1 MDFTTV
7 KQKHSIN
14 TLHTLQCGW
23 SRVKYSLKLQS
34 KNTPREEKANCQNK
48 PRNAAA
54 TQRNSVIFM
63 FPEGSKKENQLSW
76 IGFSFVLS
84 YLHNKETSHLHIF
97 MFGSTD
103 GFFKV
108 KKYPWCAISHQSF
121 LFLLFLLFLFF
132 HKPPPSWLLPHSG
145 IYSICYFQV
154 IIWIKLKFYHYNTV
168 RQNQAAYIM

>member
-1 MDFTTV
+1 MQQTLKLVLADFTVV
-7 KQKHSIN
+7 KKKHSIN

-23 SRVKYSLKLQS
+23 SRVKYSLKMQS

-48 PRNAAA
+48 PKNAAA
-54 TQRNSVIFM
+54 TQWNSVIFM

-76 IGFSFVLS
+76 TRFSFVLF

-108 KKYPWCAISHQSF
+108 KKYPWCPISHQSF

-132 HKPPPSWLLPHSG
+132 HQMSLPHLDHSLALE
-145 IYSICYFQV
+145 SIVFA
-154 IIWIKLKFYHYNTV
+154 IFRSLFE
-168 RQNQAAYIM
+168 